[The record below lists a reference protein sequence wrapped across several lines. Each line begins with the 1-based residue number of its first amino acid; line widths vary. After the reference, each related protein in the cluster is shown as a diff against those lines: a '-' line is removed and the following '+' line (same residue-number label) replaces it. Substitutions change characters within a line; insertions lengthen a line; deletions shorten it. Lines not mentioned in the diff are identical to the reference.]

1 MKYIVDRMKEPSS
14 WAGLGAILAV
24 VGVNLD
30 GQLLQAVAGLG
41 AAIAGLLSFFIAEKG
56 EA

>member
-1 MKYIVDRMKEPSS
+1 MKYIVDRLKEPSS

-41 AAIAGLLSFFIAEKG
+41 AAIAGLLSFFIVEKG
-56 EA
+56 EG